1 MFCNPTTFLK
11 VFFGFFTAFG
21 AVFATIGAVIGF
33 TAPNG
38 GIFLLV
44 FGLVGLVFLLTGVIG
59 LAVLARKARLRR
71 WLIEN
76 GRAINAE
83 YDGCGMQTSIKMN
96 GRHPYVVQCHYTDS
110 ATRTIYIFRSEGLWF
125 NPASLLEGR
134 RTVRVLVHPD
144 DFRKYYVDISVITDG
159 YRVVG

>member
-1 MFCNPTTFLK
+1 MFRNPAAFMK
-11 VFFGFFTAFG
+11 AFFGFFAAFG
-21 AVFATIGAVIGF
+21 AVFLAIGVAAGV
-33 TAPNG
+33 TAPHG
-38 GIFLLV
+38 GVFLLAFGLTGLAFLLV
-44 FGLVGLVFLLTGVIG
+44 GIVG
-59 LAVLARKARLRR
+59 LAVLARRARLRR

-83 YDGCGMQTSIKMN
+83 YDGCGLQTSLEMN
-96 GRHPYVVQCHYTDS
+96 GRHPYVVRCHYTDS
-110 ATRTIYIFRSEGLWF
+110 ATRTIYNFRSEGLWF

-144 DFRKYYVDISVITDG
+144 DYRKYSVDLGDLTNG